1 MNTAV
6 DIITDIKDCKLIR
19 LHKIIGGKILIHLIP
34 DLAAVDC
41 VKCDEELAKYHVLV
55 ITSDESTDL
64 RATLCKKHYKELKET
79 ENLQIPVQL
88 IH

>member
-6 DIITDIKDCKLIR
+6 DILTDIKDCKLLR
-19 LHKIIGGKILIHLIP
+19 FYKIIGGKILIHLIP

-41 VKCDEELAKYHVLV
+41 VKCEEELAKYHVLV
-55 ITSDESTDL
+55 ITYDESTDL
-64 RATLCKKHYKELKET
+64 RATLCRKHYLELKET
-79 ENLQIPVQL
+79 ENLQIPVEL